1 MADRRP
7 SSFRHHNTDISLYPL
22 STNRRFQPFTQLAG
36 LGTMVVAGMTPES
49 IQVLIPDCTERPVGD
64 NVTVDLRHVVE
75 LFMGNSLD
83 MGTELPATNLAEA
96 MCPNSLAPTL
106 ILGQWE
112 YWDEINPLL
121 TKWRNVNKTR
131 CPICARLIV
140 FNMSRHL
147 RLVHTTYCCYWS
159 RQFSDHKKTT
169 GQLLWMDLALARL
182 SGQELRNTYTIT
194 SSPEIAPLRK
204 FFRGATHQLDCL
216 YTGKPDSLHPQG
228 RMLSLFD
235 QICTDLDSHT
245 SAVTSSAA
253 STPDNKSPTVSDT
266 TVAELRTDEVTTPTM

>member
-7 SSFRHHNTDISLYPL
+7 SSFRHHNTDISLDPL

-83 MGTELPATNLAEA
+83 MGTELPATNLAEVL
-96 MCPNSLAPTL
+96 CPNSLAPTL

-147 RLVHTTYCCYWS
+147 RLVHTTCCCYWRCPVPSCPSWFSSELNGKDHIENPHVFRKERRVSFYECLRRLGLEWFAS

-169 GQLLWMDLALARL
+169 GQLLWMDI
-182 SGQELRNTYTIT
+182 GP
-194 SSPEIAPLRK
+194 SST
-204 FFRGATHQLDCL
+204 FRPGVTKHL
-216 YTGKPDSLHPQG
+216 YHYQQP
-228 RMLSLFD
+228 
-235 QICTDLDSHT
+235 
-245 SAVTSSAA
+245 
-253 STPDNKSPTVSDT
+253 
-266 TVAELRTDEVTTPTM
+266 